1 MASYWHSFTEENQK
15 RYAELDDKFKS
26 SPLLK
31 EYLEKTKLNKEK

>member
-1 MASYWHSFTEENQK
+1 MASYWHSFTEQNQK